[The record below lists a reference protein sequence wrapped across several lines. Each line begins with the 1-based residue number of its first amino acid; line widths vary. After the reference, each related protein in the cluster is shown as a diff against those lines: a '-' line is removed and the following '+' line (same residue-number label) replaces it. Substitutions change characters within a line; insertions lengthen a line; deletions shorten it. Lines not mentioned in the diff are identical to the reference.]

1 MLDIL
6 LDKKQL
12 LAYNSFKNGYN
23 LFITGGA
30 GSGKSF
36 LIESFK
42 NYINKETNKIIT
54 ITSTTGISALNIDGI
69 TIHSWAGIEA
79 NTNFE
84 NIDNFVK
91 KIINNY
97 NKLNNYL
104 FTDVLI
110 IDEIS
115 MLDSETLD
123 FINIAL
129 KIIRNNVEPFGGIQ
143 LIMLGDF
150 AQLPPVNSNNFAFK
164 CKCWNEIIDYTILLK
179 KIYRQNENEMTKFL
193 SFIRNGVVNNFVLD
207 IVEKCSTIDEDNNLT
222 HLYPNRFNVNVKNLV
237 ELEKLDG
244 KTIELVANIIS
255 NKEDSIDFP
264 DNLNV
269 KEIIT
274 LKQNAFIMLTK
285 NIDIEQKLVNG
296 TQGYFKGITDNNKLI
311 FENNN
316 GTYQISKYLWEFD
329 NYSIEQFPVCLA
341 WAITIHKSQGMGID
355 NLSVDIGNNIFEDG
369 QTYVALSRSKSLK
382 GLHIKNFSKKSVRS
396 NSDII
401 KFYNDLDV
409 ISKNWFRDE
418 DVFINQLDGRR
429 VLNIQKIPENSIIID
444 NVDEEPINTAIN
456 NCNYSNYD
464 IKCFI
469 CDSFGCRNDLLIW
482 FNEKICT
489 ECVIKNKDFKQICKT
504 DIYKLFNNHSK
515 KFINDK
521 LKIAPCKIIVN
532 RNRFRTKTKIY
543 LIKNLKS
550 IFVESVKKPVE
561 KKENLEINIENN
573 IVESVKKP
581 KQKKENLKINIEN
594 NIDNIDLYNKLKNYR
609 NAQAKKLKI
618 PTYCIFPNKTIEEL
632 TKTKILS
639 LEDLMLISG
648 IGKNKIEKYGEDI
661 LKIIN

>member
-1 MLDIL
+1 
-6 LDKKQL
+6 
-12 LAYNSFKNGYN
+12 
-23 LFITGGA
+23 
-30 GSGKSF
+30 
-36 LIESFK
+36 
-42 NYINKETNKIIT
+42 
-54 ITSTTGISALNIDGI
+54 
-69 TIHSWAGIEA
+69 
-79 NTNFE
+79 
-84 NIDNFVK
+84 
-91 KIINNY
+91 
-97 NKLNNYL
+97 
-104 FTDVLI
+104 
-110 IDEIS
+110 
-115 MLDSETLD
+115 
-123 FINIAL
+123 
-129 KIIRNNVEPFGGIQ
+129 
-143 LIMLGDF
+143 
-150 AQLPPVNSNNFAFK
+150 
-164 CKCWNEIIDYTILLK
+164 
-179 KIYRQNENEMTKFL
+179 MTKFL

>member
-1 MLDIL
+1 MSGKLF
-6 LDKKQL
+6 DKKQQV
-12 LAYNSFKNGYN
+12 AYNSFKNGYN
-23 LFITGGA
+23 LLITGVA

-36 LIESFK
+36 LIDSFK
-42 NYINKETNKIIT
+42 NYINKETDKIIT

-69 TIHSWAGIEA
+69 TLHSWAGIEA
-79 NTNFE
+79 NTNFG
-84 NIDNFVK
+84 NIDNFIK
-91 KIINNY
+91 KIQNNY

-104 FTDVLI
+104 FTDTLI

-164 CKCWNEIIDYTILLK
+164 CKCWNEIIDHTIVLK
-179 KIYRQNENEMTKFL
+179 KIYRQNEDQMTKFL
-193 SFIRNGVVNNFVLD
+193 SFIRNGIVNNFVLD
-207 IVEKCSTIDEDNNLT
+207 IVEKCSNVNENNNLT
-222 HLYPNRFNVNVKNLV
+222 HLYPNRFNVDIKNLV

-255 NKEDSIDFP
+255 NKEDFIDFP

-269 KEIIT
+269 KDIIT

-285 NIDIEQKLVNG
+285 NINIEQKLVNG

-409 ISKNWFRDE
+409 ISKNWLRDQN
-418 DVFINQLDGRR
+418 VFINQLDGRR
-429 VLNIQKIPENSIIID
+429 LFDIKKIPENSIIID
-444 NVDEEPINTAIN
+444 KVKEEPINTSIN

-464 IKCFI
+464 IKCSI
-469 CDSFGCRNDLLIW
+469 CDSLGCRNDLLVW
-482 FNEKICT
+482 FKEKICT

-521 LKIAPCKIIVN
+521 LKNEPCKIIVN
-532 RNRFRTKTKIY
+532 KNRFRTKTKIY

-550 IFVESVKKPVE
+550 ILVESVKKPVE

-573 IVESVKKP
+573 I
-581 KQKKENLKINIEN
+581 N
-594 NIDNIDLYNKLKNYR
+594 NIDLYNKIKNYR
-609 NAQAKKLKI
+609 NSQAKKLKI
-618 PTYCIFPNKTIEEL
+618 PTYCIFSNKTIEEL
-632 TKTKILS
+632 SKRKISS
-639 LEDLMLISG
+639 LEDLIVISG

-661 LKIIN
+661 LKILSDVN

>member
-179 KIYRQNENEMTKFL
+179 K
-193 SFIRNGVVNNFVLD
+193 
-207 IVEKCSTIDEDNNLT
+207 
-222 HLYPNRFNVNVKNLV
+222 
-237 ELEKLDG
+237 
-244 KTIELVANIIS
+244 
-255 NKEDSIDFP
+255 SID
-264 DNLNV
+264 
-269 KEIIT
+269 KMRM
-274 LKQNAFIMLTK
+274 K
-285 NIDIEQKLVNG
+285 
-296 TQGYFKGITDNNKLI
+296 
-311 FENNN
+311 
-316 GTYQISKYLWEFD
+316 
-329 NYSIEQFPVCLA
+329 
-341 WAITIHKSQGMGID
+341 
-355 NLSVDIGNNIFEDG
+355 
-369 QTYVALSRSKSLK
+369 
-382 GLHIKNFSKKSVRS
+382 
-396 NSDII
+396 
-401 KFYNDLDV
+401 
-409 ISKNWFRDE
+409 
-418 DVFINQLDGRR
+418 
-429 VLNIQKIPENSIIID
+429 
-444 NVDEEPINTAIN
+444 
-456 NCNYSNYD
+456 
-464 IKCFI
+464 
-469 CDSFGCRNDLLIW
+469 
-482 FNEKICT
+482 
-489 ECVIKNKDFKQICKT
+489 
-504 DIYKLFNNHSK
+504 
-515 KFINDK
+515 
-521 LKIAPCKIIVN
+521 
-532 RNRFRTKTKIY
+532 
-543 LIKNLKS
+543 
-550 IFVESVKKPVE
+550 
-561 KKENLEINIENN
+561 
-573 IVESVKKP
+573 
-581 KQKKENLKINIEN
+581 
-594 NIDNIDLYNKLKNYR
+594 
-609 NAQAKKLKI
+609 
-618 PTYCIFPNKTIEEL
+618 
-632 TKTKILS
+632 
-639 LEDLMLISG
+639 
-648 IGKNKIEKYGEDI
+648 
-661 LKIIN
+661 

>member
-36 LIESFK
+36 LIENFK
-42 NYINKETNKIIT
+42 NYINNETDKTIT

-69 TIHSWAGIEA
+69 TLHSWAGIEA

-84 NIDNFVK
+84 NIDNFIK

-104 FTDVLI
+104 FTDTLI

-123 FINIAL
+123 FINVAL
-129 KIIRNNVEPFGGIQ
+129 KIIRNNIEPFGGIQ

-164 CKCWNEIIDYTILLK
+164 CKCWNEIIDYTIVLK

-193 SFIRNGVVNNFVLD
+193 SFIRNGIVNNFVLD
-207 IVEKCSTIDEDNNLT
+207 TVKKCSNVNENNNLT
-222 HLYPNRFNVNVKNLV
+222 HLYPNRFNVDVKNLV
-237 ELEKLDG
+237 ELEKLEG
-244 KTIELVANIIS
+244 KTIELIANIIS
-255 NKEDSIDFP
+255 SKEDSIDFP

-316 GTYQISKYLWEFD
+316 GIYQISKYLWEFD
-329 NYSIEQFPVCLA
+329 NYSIEQFPICLA

-369 QTYVALSRSKSLK
+369 QTYVALSRAKSLK

-396 NSDII
+396 GSDII
-401 KFYNDLDV
+401 KFYNDLDI
-409 ISKNWFRDE
+409 ISKNWIRDE
-418 DVFINQLDGRR
+418 NVFINQLDGRR
-429 VLNIQKIPENSIIID
+429 LFDIKKIPENSIIID
-444 NVDEEPINTAIN
+444 KVEEKPINTTINTTIN
-456 NCNYSNYD
+456 NCNYCNYD
-464 IKCFI
+464 VKCSI
-469 CDSFGCRNDLLIW
+469 CDSLGCRNDLLIW
-482 FNEKICT
+482 FKEKICT

-521 LKIAPCKIIVN
+521 LKNAPCKIIVN
-532 RNRFRTKTKIY
+532 KNRFRTKTKIY

-561 KKENLEINIENN
+561 KKENLEISIENN
-573 IVESVKKP
+573 I
-581 KQKKENLKINIEN
+581 N
-594 NIDNIDLYNKLKNYR
+594 NIDLYNKIKDYR
-609 NAQAKKLKI
+609 NSQAKKLKI
-618 PTYCIFPNKTIEEL
+618 PTYCIFSNKTIEEL
-632 TKTKILS
+632 SKTKISS

-648 IGKNKIEKYGEDI
+648 IGKNKIEKYGKDI
-661 LKIIN
+661 FKILSDVNT